1 MTHRPFFLS
10 IALFGVLAIPV
21 QAQEVTSKAALDE
34 RTTELRKKAIDLSAS
49 VAEQLGSLQ
58 SPENR
63 ARIASN
69 LANLLWDHDEKRS
82 RDLLA
87 GVEQDLR
94 QWYGEVDDE
103 DRDGMDDLA
112 VIAKLR
118 SDIVERIAKHDL
130 KLALEF
136 VRSTRPPLR
145 VDADDKLEKRR
156 YGFERDFLMK
166 DCEAELELQLAQQAA
181 ATNPQF
187 ALQMG
192 REMLAKDLSS
202 NLLPLLKELQ
212 GKDKN
217 LAANF
222 YKAIVDQL
230 READFSQNYK
240 AAGLAYGLAQNLRPP
255 TVDEQVYRNLL
266 GLILAGALNK
276 GCGNA
281 GPEEGGAPCYQ
292 IGPLIS
298 VLEKYY
304 GARVTPLKRWA
315 ISDEDLERRD
325 GWQRIQEVT
334 EKGSVDELVEFAA
347 KYPNLQ
353 DYARSVA
360 LSKAEASGDLT
371 KAQQVAEGNPNP
383 AERRRML
390 DDVEARRQWAA
401 VSAQRSAAFQQALS
415 AMPSDNERLGALLDV
430 ARETAARDPK
440 GALSLLDQAAQ
451 IVYRSKSAK
460 IQLFGQAQLALMYC
474 SLKSD
479 RGFAIIEALIP
490 RLNEL
495 VAASASLDGLEV
507 RYIRNGEWNMT
518 GNGLIGSLLSMLA
531 LNAESFAAIDFDRAV
546 TLTTQLQ
553 RPELRLMAQEK
564 IAEGILAPGNYMSLK
579 SYPTNSFE
587 YLRYRRGF

>member
-1 MTHRPFFLS
+1 MTHRLFLLS
-10 IALFGVLAIPV
+10 IALLGLLAIPV
-21 QAQEVTSKAALDE
+21 PAQEATTKPTLAEKA
-34 RTTELRKKAIDLSAS
+34 TELRKKAIDLSES
-49 VAEQLGSLQ
+49 VAEQVGSLQ

-69 LANLLWDHDEKRS
+69 LANLLWDNDEKRS

-87 GVEQDLR
+87 SVEQDLR
-94 QWYGEVDDE
+94 QWYGEVDEEDE
-103 DRDGMDDLA
+103 EGVEDLA

-136 VRSTRPPLR
+136 LRSTRPPLR
-145 VDADDKLEKRR
+145 VNAEDKIEKRR
-156 YGFERDFLMK
+156 RGFGRDFDMK
-166 DCEAELELQLAQQAA
+166 EREAMLELQLAQQAA

-187 ALQMG
+187 ALQLG
-192 REMLAKDLSS
+192 REILAKDLSL
-202 NLLPLLKELQ
+202 NLMPLLKELQ
-212 GKDKN
+212 GKDKSS
-217 LAANF
+217 AANF

-230 READFSQNYK
+230 REANFSQNYQ
-240 AAGLAYGLAQNLRPP
+240 AADLAYGLAQHFRPP

-266 GLILAGALNK
+266 GLILAAALNQ
-276 GCGNA
+276 GCGNT
-281 GPEEGGAPCYQ
+281 GPEGEGPRCYQ
-292 IGPLIS
+292 IGTLIS

-304 GARVTPLKRWA
+304 GARATPLKRWA
-315 ISDEDLERRD
+315 ISDEDLERREM
-325 GWQRIQEVT
+325 WPRVQELI
-334 EKGSVDELVEFAA
+334 EKGSVDDMLEFAA
-347 KYPNLQ
+347 QHPFMQ
-353 DYARSVA
+353 DYVRSLA
-360 LSKAEASGDLT
+360 LSKAEESADLT
-371 KAQQVAEGNPNP
+371 KAQQIAEDNPNL

-401 VSAQRSAAFQQALS
+401 VSSQRSAAFQQALS
-415 AMPSDNERLGALLDV
+415 ALPSDDERLGALLQV
-430 ARETAARDPK
+430 AREIGERDPK
-440 GALSLLDQAAQ
+440 GALSLLDQASQ

-460 IQLFGQAQLALMYC
+460 IQLFGQVQLALMYC

-479 RGFAIIEALIP
+479 RGFAILETLIP

-518 GNGLIGSLLSMLA
+518 GNGLIGSLLSVLA
-531 LNAESFAAIDFDRAV
+531 LNAQYFAAIDFDRSVA
-546 TLTTQLQ
+546 LTTQLQ

-564 IAEGILAPGNYMSLK
+564 IAESILAPGSYMSLK
-579 SYPTNSFE
+579 SYPADSFE